1 MSVPWDLLLGD
12 ADRRLRGSDIRDLL
26 AVTARPDIISFAG
39 GLPAPELFPLDD
51 LRAAFDAALRGGGGS
66 AVQYGPTEGY
76 APLRAYL
83 AARLARRGIVATP
96 DDILITTGSQQGL
109 DLLGKVLLS
118 PRATVLVEEPSYV
131 GALQAFAA
139 YGPRVAGVPM
149 DDAGL
154 QVDHVDAPLT
164 TRGRDPLGHD
174 NPAVL
179 YTIPTFQNP
188 SGLTMSL
195 RRRAALIELCAA
207 RRLPVIEDDPYGE
220 LRYEGEDTPPLRA
233 LPGGEETVYLGTFSK
248 ILAPGLRL
256 GWVVAPRPLMARLV
270 RAKQGA
276 DLHTDTLAQRAVL
289 QYCLHADLDGH
300 IARLRR
306 AYRERRDAMLAAL
319 ARYLPPEARWTRR
332 RVRPR
337 RGVPRGARRRTGRAG
352 RAVPAAELLARG
364 PGAHRRRHTAS
375 GRSRGRD
382 PTTPGAGV
390 RSSYRARAGREA
402 HGAAVW
408 EDTMALC
415 LRCEGWQ
422 AGTNRGMR

>member
-1 MSVPWDLLLGD
+1 MGVPWDRLLSD

-39 GLPAPELFPLDD
+39 GLPAPELFPIDD
-51 LRAAFDAALRGGGGS
+51 LRAAFDAALRDGGGS

-76 APLRAYL
+76 LSLRAYL
-83 AARLARRGIVATP
+83 AARLARRGIVVEA

-139 YGPRVAGVPM
+139 YGPRFVSAPM
-149 DDAGL
+149 DDEGL
-154 QVDHVDAPLT
+154 RVDHVAT
-164 TRGRDPLGHD
+164 TVASSLGHD
-174 NPAVL
+174 PRGHAAPTFL

-188 SGLTMSL
+188 SGATMSQ
-195 RRRAALIELCAA
+195 RRREALIDLCAG
-207 RRLPVIEDDPYGE
+207 RQLPVIEDDPYGE
-220 LRYEGEDTPPLRA
+220 LRYEGADLPPLRA
-233 LPGGEETVYLGTFSK
+233 LPGGAETVYLGTFSK

-289 QYCLHADLDGH
+289 HYCLHADLEGH

-306 AYRERRDAMLAAL
+306 VYRERRDAMLAAL
-319 ARYLPPEARWTRR
+319 TRYFPPEARWTRPEGGLFLWVTLPAGVDTR
-332 RVRPR
+332 ALLADALE
-337 RGVPRGARRRTGRAG
+337 RGVAFVPGSAFQTMPDRGQGGQSLRLNFSHADPERIDEGLRRLGEVVAAATAQ
-352 RAVPAAELLARG
+352 PAL
-364 PGAHRRRHTAS
+364 
-375 GRSRGRD
+375 
-382 PTTPGAGV
+382 
-390 RSSYRARAGREA
+390 A
-402 HGAAVW
+402 HGS
-408 EDTMALC
+408 
-415 LRCEGWQ
+415 
-422 AGTNRGMR
+422 

>member
-1 MSVPWDLLLGD
+1 MGVPWDALLGD
-12 ADRRLRGSDIRDLL
+12 ADRRLRSSDIRDLL

-39 GLPAPELFPLDD
+39 GLPAPDLFPIDD
-51 LRAAFDAALRGGGGS
+51 LRAAFDTALREGGGN

-96 DDILITTGSQQGL
+96 DDSLITTGSQQGL

-139 YGPRVAGVPM
+139 YGPRVASVPM
-149 DDAGL
+149 DDEGL
-154 QVDHVDAPLT
+154 RVDRVDAPLA
-164 TRGRDPLGHD
+164 TRGRDPLGPD
-174 NPAVL
+174 DAAIL

-195 RRRAALIELCAA
+195 GRREALIALCAA

-220 LRYEGEDTPPLRA
+220 VRYEGDDLPPLRA

-248 ILAPGLRL
+248 ILAPGLCL

-270 RAKQGA
+270 LAKQGA

-300 IARLRR
+300 IARLRQV
-306 AYRERRDAMLAAL
+306 YRERRDAMLAAL
-319 ARYLPPEARWTRR
+319 ARYFPPEARWTRPEGGLFIWVTLPEGVDTR
-332 RVRPR
+332 ALLAGALE
-337 RGVPRGARRRTGRAG
+337 RGVAFVPGAAFHAARDGGQGARSLRLNFSHADPDRIDDGLRRLG
-352 RAVPAAELLARG
+352 AVVTAALAR
-364 PGAHRRRHTAS
+364 P
-375 GRSRGRD
+375 
-382 PTTPGAGV
+382 
-390 RSSYRARAGREA
+390 
-402 HGAAVW
+402 
-408 EDTMALC
+408 ALV
-415 LRCEGWQ
+415 
-422 AGTNRGMR
+422 

>member
-51 LRAAFDAALRGGGGS
+51 LRAAFDAALREGGGS

-154 QVDHVDAPLT
+154 QVDHVDAALT

-319 ARYLPPEARWTRR
+319 ARYLPPEARWTRPEGGLFLWVTLPAGVDTR
-332 RVRPR
+332 ALLAGALE
-337 RGVPRGARRRTGRAG
+337 RGVAF
-352 RAVPAAELLARG
+352 V
-364 PGAHRRRHTAS
+364 PGAAFHA
-375 GRSRGRD
+375 
-382 PTTPGAGV
+382 
-390 RSSYRARAGREA
+390 ARAGGPGEPGEPGGRSLRLNFSHADPERIDDGIRRLGEVVA
-402 HGAAVW
+402 
-408 EDTMALC
+408 EPLPRPALV
-415 LRCEGWQ
+415 
-422 AGTNRGMR
+422 